1 MGFLRIL
8 RKVKIREKEIRIL
21 VLGLDNSGK
30 TSVIKRLS
38 GGSGNDVIENIS
50 PTLGFEIKTFDY
62 TDGTKINF
70 WDVGGQKSIRSYWR
84 NYFESTDGIVW
95 VVDAADD
102 GRFLQSQAELC
113 KKQTITNT
121 LFQCIYQVLLY

>member
-8 RKVKIREKEIRIL
+8 RKVKIREKEVRIL

-30 TSVIKRLS
+30 TSIIKRLS
-38 GGSGNDVIENIS
+38 GGSDSDVIENVS

-62 TDGTKINF
+62 TDDTKINF

-102 GRFLQSQAELC
+102 GRFIQSQTELC
-113 KKQTITNT
+113 KKHRHI
-121 LFQCIYQVLLY
+121 VL